1 MDVPLPGSIFVVLSL
16 MFAGELVADWPQWR
30 GPQRDGTSAD
40 LVAPQKWPDQLSE
53 RWRITV
59 GEGHSSPL
67 VVGDRVYLFTRQQ
80 EEEVARCVRAAD
92 GKELWRAAYL
102 APYTMNS
109 AATSHGKG
117 PKSTPVVAAGKLFTL
132 GIGGILSC
140 FATESG
146 RLVWRKNFSKE
157 FTNTSPLYGTATSP
171 IIVDNMCIVHV
182 GGHDKGALRA
192 FDVESGLVRW
202 SFEGDGPAYSS
213 PVLAML
219 AKSLQVVTYT
229 QDRVVGVSASNG
241 QLLWTVPAKRAF
253 DTNSVSPVI
262 YKDLVIL
269 SSDEKGIGAFRIE
282 RSGPGFVAREV
293 WRNSSV
299 ESYMSTPVV
308 HGARLFG
315 FSYRKRGQ
323 FFCLDADNGKLL
335 WEGPGRTGENSAIVY
350 ADGLLFCL
358 VDEAKL
364 VLINADASS
373 YEPVKE
379 YQVASS
385 PTWAHPVLMKDRI
398 LVKDKTTLA
407 CLSFSP

>member
-1 MDVPLPGSIFVVLSL
+1 MRMDVPLPGSIFVVFSL

-92 GKELWRAAYL
+92 GKELWRATYL

-140 FATESG
+140 FAAESG

-182 GGHDKGALRA
+182 GGHD
-192 FDVESGLVRW
+192 
-202 SFEGDGPAYSS
+202 
-213 PVLAML
+213 
-219 AKSLQVVTYT
+219 
-229 QDRVVGVSASNG
+229 
-241 QLLWTVPAKRAF
+241 
-253 DTNSVSPVI
+253 
-262 YKDLVIL
+262 
-269 SSDEKGIGAFRIE
+269 
-282 RSGPGFVAREV
+282 
-293 WRNSSV
+293 
-299 ESYMSTPVV
+299 
-308 HGARLFG
+308 
-315 FSYRKRGQ
+315 
-323 FFCLDADNGKLL
+323 
-335 WEGPGRTGENSAIVY
+335 
-350 ADGLLFCL
+350 
-358 VDEAKL
+358 
-364 VLINADASS
+364 
-373 YEPVKE
+373 
-379 YQVASS
+379 
-385 PTWAHPVLMKDRI
+385 
-398 LVKDKTTLA
+398 
-407 CLSFSP
+407 